1 MRPRKRVFL
10 LLLALALLGLPMVAR
25 AEGEEPANYAVL
37 FTDMARAAEAPSPEG
52 RWRIE
57 ADAAAMND
65 PVATAVAA
73 RWIKIYA
80 DPDYRLMM
88 YGQDDPRDIPV
99 AGKHAFVVLGF
110 ELEKGEMTDEL
121 KGRCD
126 AAAAAAKAFPD
137 SLIVCTG
144 GPTGIDNPEGHTEG
158 GLMKAYLETVHGID
172 PNRVFAEEQAMS
184 TAENAINVMAIL
196 QAQQVETLT
205 VVTSHYHQRRGQIL
219 LAAAAARCKAEQ
231 GFDVEVVGDWSYLS
245 AFDMGPDYMVTIP
258 QLFQVLDIPEDVR
271 DQYYE
276 LYYGD

>member
-1 MRPRKRVFL
+1 
-10 LLLALALLGLPMVAR
+10 
-25 AEGEEPANYAVL
+25 
-37 FTDMARAAEAPSPEG
+37 
-52 RWRIE
+52 
-57 ADAAAMND
+57 
-65 PVATAVAA
+65 
-73 RWIKIYA
+73 
-80 DPDYRLMM
+80 
-88 YGQDDPRDIPV
+88 
-99 AGKHAFVVLGF
+99 
-110 ELEKGEMTDEL
+110 
-121 KGRCD
+121 
-126 AAAAAAKAFPD
+126 
-137 SLIVCTG
+137 
-144 GPTGIDNPEGHTEG
+144 
-158 GLMKAYLETVHGID
+158 
-172 PNRVFAEEQAMS
+172 MS

>member
-1 MRPRKRVFL
+1 MRILL
-10 LLLALALLGLPMVAR
+10 LLLALALLGLSAVAP
-25 AEGEEPANYAVL
+25 AEGEEEKVDYAVL
-37 FTDMARAAEAPSPEG
+37 FTDMARAAEAPSPEAS
-52 RWRIE
+52 RRIE
-57 ADAAAMND
+57 ADVAAMDD
-65 PVATAVAA
+65 PVAAAVAA
-73 RWIKIYA
+73 SWVQVYA
-80 DPDYRLMM
+80 DPDYRLLI

-99 AGKHAFVVLGF
+99 RGKHAFVVLGF
-110 ELEKGEMTDEL
+110 ELEKG
-121 KGRCD
+121 
-126 AAAAAAKAFPD
+126 
-137 SLIVCTG
+137 VCTG
-144 GPTGIDNPEGHTEG
+144 GPTGMDNPEEHTEG

-205 VVTSHYHQRRGQIL
+205 VVTSHYHQRRGQVL
-219 LAAAAARCKAEQ
+219 FAAAAARVEAEQ
-231 GFDVEVVGDWSYLS
+231 GCAMEVVGDWSYLS